1 MRTTHPLGFALC
13 LSLAALAAPL
23 AAQETSAA
31 STPAQPAASAQPAQ
45 TAVRRD
51 RNALNTDEI
60 LSASQSSMYEV
71 IRSQR
76 PAWLR
81 QRGDNSMSAN
91 GTVKVYVD
99 NVLLGESNELRAI
112 DPRNVTGAQFLSPQ
126 DATTRFGAGHTR
138 GAILLSTRTQR

>member
-1 MRTTHPLGFALC
+1 MRTIHPLGFALC

-23 AAQETSAA
+23 GAQETSAA
-31 STPAQPAASAQPAQ
+31 SAPAPAAASSAQPAAA
-45 TAVRRD
+45 RRD
-51 RNALNTDEI
+51 RNALSTDEI
-60 LSASQSSMYEV
+60 RTASQNSMYEV

-81 QRGDNSMSAN
+81 QRGDNSISAN
-91 GTVKVYVD
+91 GTVKVYMD
-99 NVLLGESNELRAI
+99 NVLLGESNELRSI

-138 GAILLSTRTQR
+138 GAILLSTR